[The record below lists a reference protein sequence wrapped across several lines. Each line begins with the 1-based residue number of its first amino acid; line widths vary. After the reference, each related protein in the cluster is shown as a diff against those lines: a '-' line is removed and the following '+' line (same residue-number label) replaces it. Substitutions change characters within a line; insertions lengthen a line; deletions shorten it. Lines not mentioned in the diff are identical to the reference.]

1 MSAPAAPAD
10 VTALE
15 DPNQIPEG
23 GIAASGASAVPAEY
37 PEQVP
42 EGGIAVS
49 STSNSVI
56 PLPKLELEDRVEG
69 FPWPP
74 DSALAFV
81 DIQGEEQLSGIRS
94 SVSLVRSN
102 AKRRLDDVDEIRRI
116 NFLLTRARRGLVVIR
131 DKDTLNYG

>member
-42 EGGIAVS
+42 EGGNAVS

-81 DIQGEEQLSGIRS
+81 DIQGAEQLSGAR
-94 SVSLVRSN
+94 SVSNHVEARLATVIV
-102 AKRRLDDVDEIRRI
+102 KRRWERTGGRHWS
-116 NFLLTRARRGLVVIR
+116 
-131 DKDTLNYG
+131 

>member
-10 VTALE
+10 VTVLA

-56 PLPKLELEDRVEG
+56 PLPKLELEDPNQIPEC
-69 FPWPP
+69 
-74 DSALAFV
+74 LIV
-81 DIQGEEQLSGIRS
+81 DG
-94 SVSLVRSN
+94 
-102 AKRRLDDVDEIRRI
+102 
-116 NFLLTRARRGLVVIR
+116 
-131 DKDTLNYG
+131 